1 MANITVTAA
10 YDAIPLL
17 EDNEFAQ
24 GRQLGDSVAN
34 GQLETA
40 NRQAYRLANNIEALK
55 TGRLIGPRNS
65 VLNGAITAGGA
76 PNYGTFAAKVLTIDG
91 TATPLLLNFAQGF
104 SSFGVKETAV
114 SYTSSATIDYTASTS
129 GQQYLVFA
137 LLTGSTLSFVSIE
150 ILADMPYHAQPT
162 APSLFGDQFYFNT
175 ATQKV
180 YREVTGAFAEVNAI
194 LIGGVRIL
202 VSGSFVMKPFCTP
215 AFSLDAPCGSI
226 YKWHA
231 GAAAPAGFALCD
243 GVTKYIN
250 QAIELYNI
258 IGNTYG
264 GSGLTFVLPTI
275 TDSIIKLY

>member
-1 MANITVTAA
+1 MANITPTAA

-17 EDNEFAQ
+17 EDTEFAQ

-55 TGRLIGPRNS
+55 IGRISGPRNS
-65 VLNGAITAGGA
+65 VLNGATVGSGT
-76 PNYGTFAAKVLTIDG
+76 PFYGSFAAKVLTIDG

-104 SSFGVKETAV
+104 SSFGVKETVV
-114 SYTSSATIDYTASTS
+114 SYTGSSTIDYTSSTS

-137 LLTGSTLSFVSIE
+137 VLTGSTLSFVSIE
-150 ILADMPYHAQPT
+150 IAADMPYHVQPT
-162 APSLFGDQFYFNT
+162 APTLFGDQFYFNT
-175 ATQKV
+175 SDGKM
-180 YREVTGAFAEVNAI
+180 YREVTGAFVAVNAI

-202 VSGSFVMKPFCTP
+202 VSGSFVMKPYGTP

-243 GVTKYIN
+243 GAAKFIN
-250 QAIELYNI
+250 QSIELYNV
-258 IGNTYG
+258 IGFTYG
-264 GSGLTFVLPTI
+264 GSGLTFDLPTI